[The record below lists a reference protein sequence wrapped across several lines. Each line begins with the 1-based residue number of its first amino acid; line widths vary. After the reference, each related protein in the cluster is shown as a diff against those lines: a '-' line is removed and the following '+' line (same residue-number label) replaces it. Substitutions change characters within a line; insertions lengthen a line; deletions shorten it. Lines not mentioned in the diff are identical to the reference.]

1 MLHTRFK
8 EEILVAISEKFTKWV
23 DVPPPKAESI
33 CRVLQ
38 GYLESTLLKPFNWGD
53 IWGENNL

>member
-38 GYLESTLLKPFNWGD
+38 GYLEST
-53 IWGENNL
+53 